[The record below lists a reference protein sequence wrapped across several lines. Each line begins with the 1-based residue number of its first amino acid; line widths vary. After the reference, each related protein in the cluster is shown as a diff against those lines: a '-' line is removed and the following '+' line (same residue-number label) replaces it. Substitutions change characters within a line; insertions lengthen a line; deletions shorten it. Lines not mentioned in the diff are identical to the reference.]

1 MNASLKLG
9 LYVVAVL
16 GTLICGINFARGWRQ
31 VNAQAAAPSAALVAE
46 TPPET
51 VAQDG
56 GRAAGA
62 VEAVATGDGDT
73 NATATAVATA
83 AAADAAPAVPAAAS
97 TNAVAAADREP
108 AVDIARPVVSG
119 RGWSR
124 LLFWGFLG
132 LISIGGLGALI
143 AYDVTQYA
151 GSRATET
158 LFDDQGEGIPESID
172 DQVEKAKGD
181 GDFLEAIR
189 LLRDHL
195 GRNPKTVEVQIRIA
209 EIYEKDLNNPL
220 AAALEYEEVLKLP
233 MRPDK
238 RGWTSIHLV
247 NLYNRLEKPDQAI
260 ACLQRVVVDCPGTP
274 AAAKAQE
281 RLEAAGLEV
290 PHPPEPES
298 PTREDEP
305 PSNLPP
311 GFRPK
316 GR

>member
-46 TPPET
+46 IPPET

-62 VEAVATGDGDT
+62 VEATATGDGDT